1 MRTPFI
7 KVYWLAF
14 IAFIFLQS
22 VNVNGQT
29 VLDNYV
35 SEGLK
40 NNIVLQQKKTS
51 LDKAMLAL
59 KIANG
64 MFAPSVGLQGNYTSG
79 NGGRNISI
87 PVGDMLNP
95 VYASLNH
102 LTGSDQFPQIE
113 NVSQNFFPN
122 NFYDI
127 KVRASVPLINTDLI
141 YNKKIQQ
148 QQVVLQ
154 EFEQE
159 IYKRELIRNIKVAY
173 FNYLSATEA
182 VNIYESAFT
191 RATESKRVNES
202 LLANGRGLQAYVL
215 RSQSEIDNIQ
225 AQVTDARNQADNA
238 RLYFNFLLNRNSDEP
253 IVRGH
258 YGHEDVAA
266 AAALM
271 SAEVSFQQR
280 EELKQLREA
289 VSLQQNALKMSKLFW
304 APKLSGFADVGSQ
317 YEDWKFN
324 DRSRYFLFGFQVDVP
339 LFAGFTNRHRIS
351 RAQLDVKNSE
361 LNHSLVTQQ
370 LNMSARIS
378 RNAVETAYQSYQS
391 ALKQLEAAQSY
402 QRLIEKGYKE
412 GVNTFIESIDARNQ
426 LTSTQLLVTIDQY
439 RVLIAQ
445 ANYERETASHEL
457 SK

>member
-7 KVYWLAF
+7 KTHQL
-14 IAFIFLQS
+14 AFIFLIFLQATTA
-22 VNVNGQT
+22 NAQT
-29 VLDNYV
+29 VLDNYI

-40 NNIVLQQKKTS
+40 NNIVLQQKKIG
-51 LDKAMLAL
+51 LDKALLTL

-95 VYASLNH
+95 VYATLNQ
-102 LTGSDQFPQIE
+102 LTDSDQFPQIE
-113 NVSQNFFPN
+113 NVNQNFLPN

-127 KVRASVPLINTDLI
+127 KVRASMPLINTDLI

-148 QQVVLQ
+148 QQVLLQ

-182 VNIYESAFT
+182 VNIYESALT

-225 AQVTDARNQADNA
+225 AQITDATKQADNA
-238 RLYFNFLLNRNSDEP
+238 KLYFNFLLNRSSEEP
-253 IVRGH
+253 VVPEQHTG
-258 YGHEDVAA
+258 EDLAS
-266 AAALM
+266 AAALIHT
-271 SAEVSFQQR
+271 EISFQQR

-289 VSLQQNALKMSKLFW
+289 VSLQQNVLKMNKLFW

-324 DRSRYFLFGFQVDVP
+324 DQSRYYLFGFQVDVP
-339 LFAGFTNRHRIS
+339 LFAGFTNRHKVS

-370 LNMSARIS
+370 LSMSAQVS
-378 RNAVETAYQSYQS
+378 RNAIETAYQSYRS
-391 ALKQLEAAQSY
+391 ALRQLEAAQSY

-426 LTSTQLLVTIDQY
+426 LTGAQLLVTINHY

-445 ANYERETASHEL
+445 ANYERETASYEL
-457 SK
+457 N